1 MKNKIHS
8 TLLIAVITLIAS
20 ACTTIKPAGSPKTRL
35 LVHRMKVAKG
45 LSPSAGA
52 EIEREL
58 VRSLKRLKGTTCSCI
73 LYYKDRDP
81 SLSANRHLTGSLA
94 KIDSSLFL
102 TIRIIDGEKSRIIF
116 STSKII
122 KNEKQIKEIIKE
134 TAEEIDDKKAVWR

>member
-1 MKNKIHS
+1 MKNKIYF
-8 TLLIAVITLIAS
+8 TLLIAVITLITS
-20 ACTTIKPAGSPKTRL
+20 TCTTIQPAGSPQTRL
-35 LVHRMKVAKG
+35 LVHRIKMARG
-45 LSPSAGA
+45 LGPGAGA
-52 EIEREL
+52 DIEKEL
-58 VRSLKRLKGTTCSCI
+58 VRSLKKLKGTPCSCI
-73 LYYKDRDP
+73 LYNKGRDP

-122 KNEKQIKEIIKE
+122 KSEKQIKEIIKE